1 MNRKLL
7 SLLIA
12 IFLLIPHCSGEE
24 NADHFVSPLDYSR
37 ISPMITDSF
46 PEEYTATAAAIINA
60 FLNYETSVPL
70 PAGCDRHLFMNT
82 IGYILN
88 CSCPPFSALTDF
100 HEVRSY
106 KDSTQTIQWNYTVSR
121 EEHQR
126 ILADF
131 ETTVNAFLS
140 GIEAG
145 DSETTKALLL
155 YMALIQD
162 GVYDYSLIGDSYAEL
177 SEQEYN
183 LRASSY
189 YTLTE
194 KSGVCHGFS
203 QALVFLYTQAGLES
217 AMVSHS
223 GGAGAHTWPIMKLD
237 GKYYYCDPTWDLSS
251 KPHHFG
257 ITMADRAA
265 WAGGYEPAGTR
276 ILNLIVP
283 EKYDVSDRRFEEL
296 RSRLPA
302 EITSIEVDR
311 ELQTITFFGY
321 EYEYTLSAHPATE

>member
-1 MNRKLL
+1 MIKKLL
-7 SLLIA
+7 SLLIV
-12 IFLLIPHCSGEE
+12 IFLLIPHCSGEQ
-24 NADHFVSPLDYSR
+24 NTAQPVYSIDYSR
-37 ISPMITDSF
+37 ISPMITDNF
-46 PEEYTATAAAIINA
+46 PEEHIDTAAAIISA
-60 FLNYETSVPL
+60 FLNYETSVPI
-70 PAGCDRHLFMNT
+70 PAGCDRHSLMNAV
-82 IGYILN
+82 GYILN

-106 KDSTQTIQWNYTVSR
+106 NNSAQTIQWNYTVSR

-131 ETTVNAFLS
+131 ETTVSAFLS
-140 GIEAG
+140 CIETD

-189 YTLTE
+189 YTLME

-237 GKYYYCDPTWDLSS
+237 GKYYYCDPTWDLDS

-257 ITMADRAA
+257 ITIADRAG
-265 WAGGYEPAGTR
+265 WAGSYEPEGTR

-283 EKYDVSDRRFEEL
+283 EKYDVSDCRFEEL
-296 RSRLPA
+296 RGRLPA
-302 EITSIEVDR
+302 EITSFEVNR

-321 EYEYTLSAHPATE
+321 EYEYTLSARPAAE